1 MDERKYILQRS
12 DEMDDGT
19 MRGRRVFNHPWDD
32 DWQISLS
39 KKELDEIIYP
49 FSKNEKTRQ

>member
-1 MDERKYILQRS
+1 MMLRS

-19 MRGRRVFNHPWDD
+19 MRGRRVFNYPWDD

-49 FSKNEKTRQ
+49 FSKNEKNKTIMEN